1 MFIQNVDEK
10 GVPAGYE
17 MFTSQV
23 IFPAE
28 TDQVTTMLSN
38 LHHSCPYIFNFNF
51 NYSIPFSIFHNTTK
65 RMELFSLKGTTVL
78 SSDWF
83 IGLTI
88 TVIINYPGMTELF
101 FLE

>member
-38 LHHSCPYIFNFNF
+38 LHHSCSKKIHQD
-51 NYSIPFSIFHNTTK
+51 FSA
-65 RMELFSLKGTTVL
+65 
-78 SSDWF
+78 
-83 IGLTI
+83 
-88 TVIINYPGMTELF
+88 INKQSEHF
-101 FLE
+101 

>member
-38 LHHSCPYIFNFNF
+38 LHHSCFKKIHQDFSAINTTKSIKFGLKIIPIYLTSIINF
-51 NYSIPFSIFHNTTK
+51 NYSIPFSSFHNTTK
-65 RMELFSLKGTTVL
+65 
-78 SSDWF
+78 
-83 IGLTI
+83 
-88 TVIINYPGMTELF
+88 
-101 FLE
+101 

>member
-1 MFIQNVDEK
+1 MYAIYMILMFIYSMYNWAVMVMIVQVMFIQNVDEK

-38 LHHSCPYIFNFNF
+38 LHHSCFKPSYD
-51 NYSIPFSIFHNTTK
+51 
-65 RMELFSLKGTTVL
+65 SLYVRNRKVFCL
-78 SSDWF
+78 YR
-83 IGLTI
+83 LK
-88 TVIINYPGMTELF
+88 
-101 FLE
+101 